1 MRLFYQLRFKNLA
14 IPSLFVVATSSY
26 AADSVMQPN
35 EDEWKFTLKNAYIN
49 RDFENPTIKDAGS
62 WSQSASLFYTSKMRD
77 TPLEIADKP
86 LTIGVDASVQYA
98 VRLSNDRHVADTV

>member
-26 AADSVMQPN
+26 AADSLGQPN

-49 RDFENPTIKDAGS
+49 RDYENP
-62 WSQSASLFYTSKMRD
+62 
-77 TPLEIADKP
+77 
-86 LTIGVDASVQYA
+86 
-98 VRLSNDRHVADTV
+98 